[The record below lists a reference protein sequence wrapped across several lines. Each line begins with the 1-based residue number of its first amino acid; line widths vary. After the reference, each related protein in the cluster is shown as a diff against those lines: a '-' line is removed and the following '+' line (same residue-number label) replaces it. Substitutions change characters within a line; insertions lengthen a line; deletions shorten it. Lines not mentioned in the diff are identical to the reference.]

1 MMQVNMLESTIII
14 ITVMENP
21 MAITEILILAMAT
34 SHAPMG
40 FHIKCLVQ
48 QA

>member
-1 MMQVNMLESTIII
+1 MLESITIIF
-14 ITVMENP
+14 VMENP
-21 MAITEILILAMAT
+21 MAITEILILVMAT

-40 FHIKCLVQ
+40 LHIKCLVQ

>member
-1 MMQVNMLESTIII
+1 MQVNMLESI
-14 ITVMENP
+14 ITIFVVENP
-21 MAITEILILAMAT
+21 MAITEILIPVMVT

-40 FHIKCLVQ
+40 LHIKCLVQ

>member
-1 MMQVNMLESTIII
+1 MQVNMLETIII
-14 ITVMENP
+14 TIIVMENP
-21 MAITEILILAMAT
+21 MAITEILILVMVT

-40 FHIKCLVQ
+40 LHIKCLVQ